1 MPLTVNGHFVPGI
14 PRTFCAE
21 QQNKIPFVLRLA
33 DGRCHGCEFIMA
45 K

>member
-1 MPLTVNGHFVPGI
+1 MPLTVNGRLSPRI

-21 QQNKIPFVLRLA
+21 QQNKTPFVLGLA